1 MGVTVDPTYDN
12 SAAVRSEGRRAD
24 GCTLRPGTAEG
35 ERMRVALALGSG
47 GARGYTHIGVI
58 RELESRG
65 HEVVGVSGASMGA
78 VVGSLYAAGALD
90 DFERWVRGLAQ
101 RDVLRLLDVSF
112 AGGGAIRANRIMA
125 VIGSMLGDTRI
136 EQLSIPFT
144 AVATDLRARR
154 EVWFTRGPADI
165 AVRASFAIP
174 SIVTPAI
181 VGGRLMIDG
190 GVTNPV
196 PLEPLA
202 SVESDLVL
210 AVSLTGRR
218 AGIRGSTFQES
229 SDPDEPSPQADPKIG
244 RRAGAGTGG
253 TAARLSGR
261 IRTAA
266 ADVRDA
272 DLVRLVAARFGQDPG
287 DGDEAEAAVEREAVI
302 ARGLAGRGST
312 SGAGDDAPG
321 RDTGPEV
328 DPAAVEHSGPTGS
341 ERPSTEVE
349 EAVAEGERAVRSGS
363 QADEKSL
370 DSLPGTLRIFDVVSQ
385 SIEAMQSILTGYRMA
400 GNRPDVLVEVPSD
413 ACSSFDFHRAE
424 EMIEL
429 GRRLT
434 AEALDRE
441 GL

>member
-1 MGVTVDPTYDN
+1 
-12 SAAVRSEGRRAD
+12 
-24 GCTLRPGTAEG
+24 
-35 ERMRVALALGSG
+35 MRVALALGSG

-58 RELESRG
+58 RELQARG

-78 VVGSLYAAGALD
+78 VVGSLLAAGKLD
-90 DFERWVRGLAQ
+90 DFEKWVRGLSQ

-112 AGGGAIRANRIMA
+112 AGGGAIRANKIMG
-125 VIGSMLGDTRI
+125 VIGAMLDDVRI
-136 EQLSIPFT
+136 EDLEIPYT

-210 AVSLTGRR
+210 AVSLNGRR
-218 AGIRGSTFQES
+218 SGIRGSTFQVS
-229 SDPDEPSPQADPKIG
+229 SDPDEAPSKADPKPSRRGGPGSG
-244 RRAGAGTGG
+244 RSTS
-253 TAARLSGR
+253 RLSGR

-272 DLVRLVAARFGQDPG
+272 DLVRLVTARFSQGSASEVGIFG
-287 DGDEAEAAVEREAVI
+287 DGDDTAAPDLDFPARPSPEVEVAVEEGEEEVREEAR
-302 ARGLAGRGST
+302 AEERGL
-312 SGAGDDAPG
+312 
-321 RDTGPEV
+321 
-328 DPAAVEHSGPTGS
+328 
-341 ERPSTEVE
+341 
-349 EAVAEGERAVRSGS
+349 EAF
-363 QADEKSL
+363 
-370 DSLPGTLRIFDVVSQ
+370 PGTLGIFDVVTQ
-385 SIEAMQSILTGYRMA
+385 SIEAMESIVAGYRMA
-400 GNRPDVLVEVPSD
+400 GNRPDVLIEVPSD
-413 ACSSFDFHRAE
+413 SCTAFDFHRAD
-424 EMIEL
+424 EMIAL

-434 AEALDRE
+434 AEALDRA
-441 GL
+441 GVADPQG

>member
-1 MGVTVDPTYDN
+1 MK
-12 SAAVRSEGRRAD
+12 
-24 GCTLRPGTAEG
+24 
-35 ERMRVALALGSG
+35 VALALGSG
-47 GARGYTHIGVI
+47 GARGYAHIGAI

-78 VVGSLYAAGALD
+78 VVGSLLAAGELD
-90 DFERWVRGLAQ
+90 HFEEWVRGLTQ

-112 AGGGAIRANRIMA
+112 AGGGAIRANKIMG
-125 VIGSMLGDTRI
+125 VIGEMLDDVRI
-136 EQLSIPFT
+136 EDLAIPYT

-154 EVWFTRGPADI
+154 EVWFTRGPADV

-174 SIVTPAI
+174 SVVTPAI

-229 SDPDEPSPQADPKIG
+229 SDPEEPSPGADPKILKKG
-244 RRAGAGTGG
+244 GAVTAG

-272 DLVRLVAARFGQDPG
+272 DLVRLVAARFGQDAAG
-287 DGDEAEAAVEREAVI
+287 VDAAGVDAAGIGSIGEGAEF
-302 ARGLAGRGST
+302 
-312 SGAGDDAPG
+312 
-321 RDTGPEV
+321 
-328 DPAAVEHSGPTGS
+328 DPAAVDASTPGGSGQ
-341 ERPSTEVE
+341 PSPEVE
-349 EAVAEGERAVRSGS
+349 EAVEDGEREVRAEAQG
-363 QADEKSL
+363 DERSL

-385 SIEAMQSILTGYRMA
+385 SIEAMQSILTGYRLA

-413 ACSSFDFHRAE
+413 SCSAFDFHRAE

>member
-1 MGVTVDPTYDN
+1 
-12 SAAVRSEGRRAD
+12 
-24 GCTLRPGTAEG
+24 
-35 ERMRVALALGSG
+35 MRVALALGSG
-47 GARGYTHIGVI
+47 GARGYAHIGAI
-58 RELESRG
+58 RELQARG

-78 VVGSLYAAGALD
+78 VVGSLLAAGELD
-90 DFERWVRGLAQ
+90 RFEEWVRGLAQ

-112 AGGGAIRANRIMA
+112 AGGGAIRANKIMG
-125 VIGSMLGDTRI
+125 VIGEMLDDVRI
-136 EQLSIPFT
+136 EDLAIPYT

-202 SVESDLVL
+202 SVDSDLVL

-218 AGIRGSTFQES
+218 EGIRGSTFQES
-229 SDPDEPSPQADPKIG
+229 SDPEEPSAVADPKISKK
-244 RRAGAGTGG
+244 GG
-253 TAARLSGR
+253 SVTATTARLSGR

-272 DLVRLVAARFGQDPG
+272 ELVRLVAARFGQDSTGSDPTVHDPIG
-287 DGDEAEAAVEREAVI
+287 EEAAGIE
-302 ARGLAGRGST
+302 S
-312 SGAGDDAPG
+312 
-321 RDTGPEV
+321 TGPRAETRTR
-328 DPAAVEHSGPTGS
+328 ASGRSTPGETAT
-341 ERPSTEVE
+341 PSPEVE
-349 EAVAEGERAVRSGS
+349 EAVEEGEREVR
-363 QADEKSL
+363 ADAQSDERGL
-370 DSLPGTLRIFDVVSQ
+370 ESLPGTLRIFDVVSQ

-413 ACSSFDFHRAE
+413 SCSAFDFHRAE

>member
-1 MGVTVDPTYDN
+1 
-12 SAAVRSEGRRAD
+12 
-24 GCTLRPGTAEG
+24 
-35 ERMRVALALGSG
+35 MRVALALGSG
-47 GARGYTHIGVI
+47 GARGYAHIGAI

-65 HEVVGVSGASMGA
+65 HEVVGVAGASMGA
-78 VVGSLYAAGALD
+78 VVGSLLAAGKLD
-90 DFERWVRGLAQ
+90 QFEQWVRGLTQ

-112 AGGGAIRANRIMA
+112 AGGGAIRANRIMG
-125 VIGSMLGDTRI
+125 VIGAMLDDVRI
-136 EQLSIPFT
+136 EDLAIPYT

-154 EVWFTRGPADI
+154 EVWFTRGPADV

-174 SIVTPAI
+174 SVVTPAI

-196 PLEPLA
+196 PLEPLS

-229 SDPDEPSPQADPKIG
+229 SDPEEPSAEADPRIAKKG
-244 RRAGAGTGG
+244 GSATAG

-272 DLVRLVAARFGQDPG
+272 DLVRLVAARFGQDPAGQDPAGQDPAG
-287 DGDEAEAAVEREAVI
+287 DSPGATAGVGEGDPALIDATIPSRSTQPSPEVAEA
-302 ARGLAGRGST
+302 
-312 SGAGDDAPG
+312 
-321 RDTGPEV
+321 
-328 DPAAVEHSGPTGS
+328 
-341 ERPSTEVE
+341 VE
-349 EAVAEGERAVRSGS
+349 EAEREVRAGAQAEER
-363 QADEKSL
+363 SL
-370 DSLPGTLRIFDVVSQ
+370 ETLPGTLRIFDVVSQ

-413 ACSSFDFHRAE
+413 SCSAFDFHRAE

>member
-1 MGVTVDPTYDN
+1 MK
-12 SAAVRSEGRRAD
+12 
-24 GCTLRPGTAEG
+24 
-35 ERMRVALALGSG
+35 VALALGSG
-47 GARGYTHIGVI
+47 GARGYAHIGAI

-78 VVGSLYAAGALD
+78 VVGSLLAAGELD
-90 DFERWVRGLAQ
+90 RFEEWVRGLAQ

-112 AGGGAIRANRIMA
+112 AGGGAIRANKIMG
-125 VIGSMLGDTRI
+125 VIGEMLDDVRI
-136 EQLSIPFT
+136 EDLAIPYT

-229 SDPDEPSPQADPKIG
+229 SDPDEPSAVADPKMSKK
-244 RRAGAGTGG
+244 GG
-253 TAARLSGR
+253 TVTATTARLSGR

-272 DLVRLVAARFGQDPG
+272 DLVRLVAARLGQD
-287 DGDEAEAAVEREAVI
+287 
-302 ARGLAGRGST
+302 T
-312 SGAGDDAPG
+312 SGADAAGPDTAGPDTAGLDAPGIDPTGRGAGGDSRTGDDATP
-321 RDTGPEV
+321 R
-328 DPAAVEHSGPTGS
+328 GS
-341 ERPSTEVE
+341 AQPSPEVE
-349 EAVAEGERAVRSGS
+349 EAVEEGEREVRADA
-363 QADEKSL
+363 QADDRSL
-370 DSLPGTLRIFDVVSQ
+370 ESLPGTLRIFDVVSQ

-413 ACSSFDFHRAE
+413 SCSAFDFHRAE

>member
-1 MGVTVDPTYDN
+1 
-12 SAAVRSEGRRAD
+12 
-24 GCTLRPGTAEG
+24 
-35 ERMRVALALGSG
+35 MRVALALGSG
-47 GARGYTHIGVI
+47 GARGYAHIGVI
-58 RELESRG
+58 RELEARG

-78 VVGSLYAAGALD
+78 VVGSLLAAGKLD
-90 DFERWVRGLAQ
+90 EFEDWVRGLAQ

-112 AGGGAIRANRIMA
+112 AGGGAIRANRIMG
-125 VIGSMLGDTRI
+125 VIGAMLDDVRI
-136 EQLSIPFT
+136 EDLAIPYT

-202 SVESDLVL
+202 SVDSDLVL

-218 AGIRGSTFQES
+218 SGIRGSTFQES
-229 SDPDEPSPQADPKIG
+229 SDPEEPSAEADPKIAK
-244 RRAGAGTGG
+244 RAGAGSAG

-261 IRTAA
+261 LRTAA

-272 DLVRLVAARFGQDPG
+272 DLLRLVAARFGQD
-287 DGDEAEAAVEREAVI
+287 
-302 ARGLAGRGST
+302 
-312 SGAGDDAPG
+312 APG
-321 RDTGPEV
+321 QDAARVVEGGVNDAGV
-328 DPAAVEHSGPTGS
+328 DSAGVFGADLLGAS
-341 ERPSTEVE
+341 PSAEVE
-349 EAVAEGERAVRSGS
+349 EAVAEGEREVR
-363 QADEKSL
+363 ADAQEDGRGL
-370 DSLPGTLRIFDVVSQ
+370 ETLPGTLRIFDVVSQ

-413 ACSSFDFHRAE
+413 SCSAFDFHRAE

-429 GRRLT
+429 GRRIT
-434 AEALDRE
+434 AEALDRV

>member
-1 MGVTVDPTYDN
+1 
-12 SAAVRSEGRRAD
+12 
-24 GCTLRPGTAEG
+24 
-35 ERMRVALALGSG
+35 MRVALALGSG
-47 GARGYTHIGVI
+47 GARGYAHIGAI
-58 RELESRG
+58 RELQSRG

-78 VVGSLYAAGALD
+78 VVGSLLAAGELD
-90 DFERWVRGLAQ
+90 RFEEWVRGLAQ

-112 AGGGAIRANRIMA
+112 AGGGAIRANKIMG
-125 VIGSMLGDTRI
+125 VIGEMLDDVRI
-136 EQLSIPFT
+136 EDLAIPYT

-154 EVWFTRGPADI
+154 EVWFTRGPVDI

-202 SVESDLVL
+202 SVDSDLVL

-218 AGIRGSTFQES
+218 EGIRGSTFQES
-229 SDPDEPSPQADPKIG
+229 SDPEEPSAVADPKISKK
-244 RRAGAGTGG
+244 GG
-253 TAARLSGR
+253 TVTATTARLSGR

-272 DLVRLVAARFGQDPG
+272 DLVRLVAARFGQDSTGQDPTG
-287 DGDEAEAAVEREAVI
+287 QDPIGEEAT
-302 ARGLAGRGST
+302 GMDS
-312 SGAGDDAPG
+312 
-321 RDTGPEV
+321 TGPGAE
-328 DPAAVEHSGPTGS
+328 PRPRAS
-341 ERPSTEVE
+341 ERSTPGASATPSPEVE
-349 EAVAEGERAVRSGS
+349 EAVEEGEREVRAEAQS
-363 QADEKSL
+363 DERGL
-370 DSLPGTLRIFDVVSQ
+370 ESLPGTLRIFDVVSQ

-413 ACSSFDFHRAE
+413 ACSAFDFHRAE

-441 GL
+441 GV

>member
-1 MGVTVDPTYDN
+1 
-12 SAAVRSEGRRAD
+12 
-24 GCTLRPGTAEG
+24 
-35 ERMRVALALGSG
+35 MRVALALGSG
-47 GARGYTHIGVI
+47 GARGYAHIGAI

-65 HEVVGVSGASMGA
+65 HEVVGVAGASMGA
-78 VVGSLYAAGALD
+78 VVGSLLAAGELD
-90 DFERWVRGLAQ
+90 RFEEWVRGLAQ

-112 AGGGAIRANRIMA
+112 AGGGAIRANKIMG
-125 VIGSMLGDTRI
+125 VIGEMLDDVRI
-136 EQLSIPFT
+136 EDLAIPYT

-229 SDPDEPSPQADPKIG
+229 SDPDEPSAVADPKMSKK
-244 RRAGAGTGG
+244 GG
-253 TAARLSGR
+253 TVTATTARLSGR

-272 DLVRLVAARFGQDPG
+272 DLVRLVAARFGQDTAGADAAGPDTAGPDTAGLDAPG
-287 DGDEAEAAVEREAVI
+287 IDPT
-302 ARGLAGRGST
+302 GRGAGGDSRT
-312 SGAGDDAPG
+312 GDDATP
-321 RDTGPEV
+321 R
-328 DPAAVEHSGPTGS
+328 GS
-341 ERPSTEVE
+341 AQPSPEVE
-349 EAVAEGERAVRSGS
+349 EAVEEGEREVRADA
-363 QADEKSL
+363 QADDRSL
-370 DSLPGTLRIFDVVSQ
+370 ESLPGTLRIFDVVSQ

-413 ACSSFDFHRAE
+413 SCSAFDFHRAE

>member
-1 MGVTVDPTYDN
+1 
-12 SAAVRSEGRRAD
+12 
-24 GCTLRPGTAEG
+24 
-35 ERMRVALALGSG
+35 MRVALALGSG
-47 GARGYTHIGVI
+47 GARGYAHIGAI
-58 RELESRG
+58 RELQARG

-78 VVGSLYAAGALD
+78 VVGSLLAAGELD
-90 DFERWVRGLAQ
+90 RFEEWVRGLAQ

-112 AGGGAIRANRIMA
+112 AGGGAIRANKIMG
-125 VIGSMLGDTRI
+125 VIGEMLDDVRI
-136 EQLSIPFT
+136 EDLAIPYT

-202 SVESDLVL
+202 SVDSDLVL

-218 AGIRGSTFQES
+218 EGIRGSTFQES
-229 SDPDEPSPQADPKIG
+229 SDPEEPSAVADPKISKK
-244 RRAGAGTGG
+244 GG
-253 TAARLSGR
+253 SVTATTARLSGR

-272 DLVRLVAARFGQDPG
+272 DLVRLVAARFGQD
-287 DGDEAEAAVEREAVI
+287 
-302 ARGLAGRGST
+302 T
-312 SGAGDDAPG
+312 SGADAAG
-321 RDTGPEV
+321 VEAAGIDTTGPGAGTDSAERSL
-328 DPAAVEHSGPTGS
+328 PGGS
-341 ERPSTEVE
+341 ATPSPEVE
-349 EAVAEGERAVRSGS
+349 EAVEEGEREVR
-363 QADEKSL
+363 ADAQSDERGL
-370 DSLPGTLRIFDVVSQ
+370 ESLPGTLRIFDVVSQ

-413 ACSSFDFHRAE
+413 SCSAFDFHRAE

-434 AEALDRE
+434 VEALDRE

>member
-1 MGVTVDPTYDN
+1 
-12 SAAVRSEGRRAD
+12 
-24 GCTLRPGTAEG
+24 
-35 ERMRVALALGSG
+35 MRVALALGSG
-47 GARGYTHIGVI
+47 GARGYAHIGVI

-65 HEVVGVSGASMGA
+65 HEVVGVAGASMGA
-78 VVGSLYAAGALD
+78 VVGSLLAAGKLD
-90 DFERWVRGLAQ
+90 EFEEWVRGLAQ

-112 AGGGAIRANRIMA
+112 AGGGAIRANRIMG
-125 VIGSMLGDTRI
+125 VIGAMLDDVRI
-136 EQLSIPFT
+136 EDLAIPYT

-154 EVWFTRGPADI
+154 EVWFTRGPADV

-174 SIVTPAI
+174 SVVTPAI

-196 PLEPLA
+196 PLEPLS

-218 AGIRGSTFQES
+218 AGIRGSTFHES
-229 SDPDEPSPQADPKIG
+229 SDPEEPSPDADPRIA
-244 RRAGAGTGG
+244 RRGSPATAG

-272 DLVRLVAARFGQDPG
+272 DLVRLVAARFGQDAAGQDTAGQDAAADSADAGGGVGAGIG
-287 DGDEAEAAVEREAVI
+287 DGEPI
-302 ARGLAGRGST
+302 F
-312 SGAGDDAPG
+312 DAM
-321 RDTGPEV
+321 D
-328 DPAAVEHSGPTGS
+328 PTGS
-341 ERPSTEVE
+341 TQPSAEVE
-349 EAVAEGERAVRSGS
+349 EAVEEGEREVRAGA
-363 QADEKSL
+363 QADGRSIET
-370 DSLPGTLRIFDVVSQ
+370 LPGTLRIFDVVSQ

-413 ACSSFDFHRAE
+413 SCSAFDFHRAE

>member
-1 MGVTVDPTYDN
+1 
-12 SAAVRSEGRRAD
+12 
-24 GCTLRPGTAEG
+24 
-35 ERMRVALALGSG
+35 MRVALALGSG
-47 GARGYTHIGVI
+47 GARGYAHIGAI

-65 HEVVGVSGASMGA
+65 HEVVGVAGASMGA
-78 VVGSLYAAGALD
+78 VVGSLLAAGELD
-90 DFERWVRGLAQ
+90 RFEEWVRGLAQ

-112 AGGGAIRANRIMA
+112 AGGGAIRANKIMG
-125 VIGSMLGDTRI
+125 VIGEMLDDVRI
-136 EQLSIPFT
+136 EDLAIPYT

-229 SDPDEPSPQADPKIG
+229 SDPDEPSAVADPKMSKK
-244 RRAGAGTGG
+244 GG
-253 TAARLSGR
+253 TVIATTARLSGR

-272 DLVRLVAARFGQDPG
+272 DLVRLVAARFGQD
-287 DGDEAEAAVEREAVI
+287 
-302 ARGLAGRGST
+302 T
-312 SGAGDDAPG
+312 SGADAAGPDTAGPDTAGLDAPGIDPTGQGAGGDSRTGDDATP
-321 RDTGPEV
+321 R
-328 DPAAVEHSGPTGS
+328 GS
-341 ERPSTEVE
+341 AQPSPEVE
-349 EAVAEGERAVRSGS
+349 EAVEEGEREVRADA
-363 QADEKSL
+363 QADDRSL
-370 DSLPGTLRIFDVVSQ
+370 ESLPGTLRIFDVVSQ

-413 ACSSFDFHRAE
+413 SCSAFDFHRAE

>member
-1 MGVTVDPTYDN
+1 
-12 SAAVRSEGRRAD
+12 
-24 GCTLRPGTAEG
+24 
-35 ERMRVALALGSG
+35 MRVALALGSG
-47 GARGYTHIGVI
+47 GARGYAHIGAI

-78 VVGSLYAAGALD
+78 VVGSLLAAGELD
-90 DFERWVRGLAQ
+90 RFEEWVRGLAQ

-112 AGGGAIRANRIMA
+112 AGGGAIRANKIMG
-125 VIGSMLGDTRI
+125 VIGEMLDDVRI
-136 EQLSIPFT
+136 EDLAIPYT

-229 SDPDEPSPQADPKIG
+229 SDPDEPSAVADPKMSKK
-244 RRAGAGTGG
+244 GG
-253 TAARLSGR
+253 TVTATTARLSGR

-272 DLVRLVAARFGQDPG
+272 DLVRLVAARLGQD
-287 DGDEAEAAVEREAVI
+287 
-302 ARGLAGRGST
+302 T
-312 SGAGDDAPG
+312 SGADAAGPDTAGPDTAGLDAPGIDPTGQGAGGDSRTGDDATP
-321 RDTGPEV
+321 R
-328 DPAAVEHSGPTGS
+328 GS
-341 ERPSTEVE
+341 AQPSPEVE
-349 EAVAEGERAVRSGS
+349 EAVEEGEREVRADA
-363 QADEKSL
+363 QADDRSL
-370 DSLPGTLRIFDVVSQ
+370 ESLPGTLRIFDVVSQ

-413 ACSSFDFHRAE
+413 SCSAFDFHRAE

>member
-1 MGVTVDPTYDN
+1 
-12 SAAVRSEGRRAD
+12 
-24 GCTLRPGTAEG
+24 
-35 ERMRVALALGSG
+35 MRVALALGSG
-47 GARGYTHIGVI
+47 GARGYAHIGVI
-58 RELESRG
+58 RELEARG

-78 VVGSLYAAGALD
+78 VVGSLLAAGRLD
-90 DFERWVRGLAQ
+90 DFEKWVRGLAQ

-112 AGGGAIRANRIMA
+112 AGGGAIRANKIMG
-125 VIGSMLGDTRI
+125 VIGAMLDDVRI
-136 EQLSIPFT
+136 EDLAIPYT

-154 EVWFTRGPADI
+154 EVWFTGGPADI

-202 SVESDLVL
+202 SVDSDLVL

-229 SDPDEPSPQADPKIG
+229 SDPEEPSAVADPKISKKG
-244 RRAGAGTGG
+244 GTVTAA

-272 DLVRLVAARFGQDPG
+272 DLVRLVAARFGQDSTGADP
-287 DGDEAEAAVEREAVI
+287 
-302 ARGLAGRGST
+302 AGPDP
-312 SGAGDDAPG
+312 DDLDPG
-321 RDTGPEV
+321 RL
-328 DPAAVEHSGPTGS
+328 DPAGNDPASGDASTPTGS
-341 ERPSTEVE
+341 RQPSPEVE
-349 EAVAEGERAVRSGS
+349 EAVEEGEREVRAEG
-363 QADEKSL
+363 QGDERSL
-370 DSLPGTLRIFDVVSQ
+370 ESLPGTLRIFDVVSQ

-413 ACSSFDFHRAE
+413 SCSAFDFHRAE

>member
-1 MGVTVDPTYDN
+1 MK
-12 SAAVRSEGRRAD
+12 
-24 GCTLRPGTAEG
+24 
-35 ERMRVALALGSG
+35 VALALGSG
-47 GARGYTHIGVI
+47 GARGYAHIGAI

-78 VVGSLYAAGALD
+78 VVGSLLAAGELD
-90 DFERWVRGLAQ
+90 RFEEWVRGLAQ

-112 AGGGAIRANRIMA
+112 AGGGAIRANKIMG
-125 VIGSMLGDTRI
+125 VIGEMLDDVRI
-136 EQLSIPFT
+136 EDLAIPYT

-229 SDPDEPSPQADPKIG
+229 SDPDEPSAVADPKMSKK
-244 RRAGAGTGG
+244 GG
-253 TAARLSGR
+253 TVTATTARLSGR

-272 DLVRLVAARFGQDPG
+272 DLVRLVAARFGQD
-287 DGDEAEAAVEREAVI
+287 
-302 ARGLAGRGST
+302 T
-312 SGAGDDAPG
+312 SGADAAGPDTAGPDTAGLDAPGIDPTGQGAGGDSRTGDDATP
-321 RDTGPEV
+321 R
-328 DPAAVEHSGPTGS
+328 GS
-341 ERPSTEVE
+341 AQPSPEVE
-349 EAVAEGERAVRSGS
+349 EAVEEGEREVRADA
-363 QADEKSL
+363 QADDRSL
-370 DSLPGTLRIFDVVSQ
+370 ESLPGTLRIFDVVSQ

-413 ACSSFDFHRAE
+413 SCSAFDFHRAE

>member
-1 MGVTVDPTYDN
+1 
-12 SAAVRSEGRRAD
+12 
-24 GCTLRPGTAEG
+24 
-35 ERMRVALALGSG
+35 MRVALALGSG
-47 GARGYTHIGVI
+47 GARGYAHIGAI

-65 HEVVGVSGASMGA
+65 HEVVGVAGASMGA
-78 VVGSLYAAGALD
+78 VVGSLLAAGELD
-90 DFERWVRGLAQ
+90 RFEEWVRGLAQ

-112 AGGGAIRANRIMA
+112 AGGGAIRANKIMG
-125 VIGSMLGDTRI
+125 VIGEMLDDVRI
-136 EQLSIPFT
+136 EDLAIPYT

-229 SDPDEPSPQADPKIG
+229 SDPDEPSAVADPKMSKK
-244 RRAGAGTGG
+244 GG
-253 TAARLSGR
+253 TVTATTARLSGR

-272 DLVRLVAARFGQDPG
+272 DLVRLVATRFGQDTAGADAAGQDTAGPDTAGLDAPG
-287 DGDEAEAAVEREAVI
+287 IDPTRRGAGGDSR
-302 ARGLAGRGST
+302 T
-312 SGAGDDAPG
+312 GDDATP
-321 RDTGPEV
+321 R
-328 DPAAVEHSGPTGS
+328 GS
-341 ERPSTEVE
+341 AQPSPEVE
-349 EAVAEGERAVRSGS
+349 EAVEEGEREVRADA
-363 QADEKSL
+363 QADDRSL
-370 DSLPGTLRIFDVVSQ
+370 ESLPARCGSSTWSHSRSRPCRASSPATGWRGTAPTSSWRCRPTRVRP
-385 SIEAMQSILTGYRMA
+385 SISTA
-400 GNRPDVLVEVPSD
+400 
-413 ACSSFDFHRAE
+413 
-424 EMIEL
+424 
-429 GRRLT
+429 RR
-434 AEALDRE
+434 R
-441 GL
+441 

>member
-1 MGVTVDPTYDN
+1 MK
-12 SAAVRSEGRRAD
+12 
-24 GCTLRPGTAEG
+24 
-35 ERMRVALALGSG
+35 VALALGSG
-47 GARGYTHIGVI
+47 GARGYAHIGAI

-65 HEVVGVSGASMGA
+65 HEVVGVAGASMGA
-78 VVGSLYAAGALD
+78 VVGSLLAAGELD
-90 DFERWVRGLAQ
+90 RFEEWVRGLAQ

-112 AGGGAIRANRIMA
+112 AGGGAIRANKIMG
-125 VIGSMLGDTRI
+125 VIGEMLDDVRI
-136 EQLSIPFT
+136 EDLAIPYT

-229 SDPDEPSPQADPKIG
+229 SDPDEPSAVADPKMSKK
-244 RRAGAGTGG
+244 GG
-253 TAARLSGR
+253 TVTATTARLSGR

-272 DLVRLVAARFGQDPG
+272 DLVRLVAARFGQD
-287 DGDEAEAAVEREAVI
+287 
-302 ARGLAGRGST
+302 T
-312 SGAGDDAPG
+312 SGADTAGADSAGLDAPG
-321 RDTGPEV
+321 ID
-328 DPAAVEHSGPTGS
+328 PTGQGAES
-341 ERPSTEVE
+341 DPRTGDYSTPSGSAQPSPQVE
-349 EAVAEGERAVRSGS
+349 EAVEEGEREVRADA
-363 QADEKSL
+363 QADDRSL
-370 DSLPGTLRIFDVVSQ
+370 ESLPGTLRIFDVVSQ

-413 ACSSFDFHRAE
+413 SCSAFDFHRAE

>member
-1 MGVTVDPTYDN
+1 MK
-12 SAAVRSEGRRAD
+12 
-24 GCTLRPGTAEG
+24 
-35 ERMRVALALGSG
+35 VALALGSG

-58 RELESRG
+58 RELEERG
-65 HEVVGVSGASMGA
+65 HEVVGVAGASMGA

-90 DFERWVRGLAQ
+90 DFEKWVRGLAQ
-101 RDVLRLLDVSF
+101 RDVVRLLDVSF
-112 AGGGAIRANRIMA
+112 AGGGAIRANRIMG
-125 VIGSMLGDTRI
+125 VIGAMLDEVRI
-136 EQLSIPFT
+136 EDLAIPFT

-218 AGIRGSTFQES
+218 AGIRGSTFRES
-229 SDPDEPSPQADPKIG
+229 SDPDEPTPDAEPRIAKKGVPGS
-244 RRAGAGTGG
+244 AGA
-253 TAARLSGR
+253 AARLSGR

-272 DLVRLVAARFGQDPG
+272 DLIRLVTARFGLDSAETA
-287 DGDEAEAAVEREAVI
+287 DGPEAAGDRTA
-302 ARGLAGRGST
+302 
-312 SGAGDDAPG
+312 DDAPG
-321 RDTGPEV
+321 SGATASDPSNPGAPGSHLTGG
-328 DPAAVEHSGPTGS
+328 HPTGAHPTGTATRGTDGR
-341 ERPSTEVE
+341 ERPSAEVE
-349 EAVAEGERAVRSGS
+349 EAVAEGEREVRSE
-363 QADEKSL
+363 ARDDDKSL
-370 DSLPGTLRIFDVVSQ
+370 DALPGTLRIFDVVTQ

-400 GNRPDVLVEVPSD
+400 GNRPDVLIEVPSD

-424 EMIEL
+424 EMIDL

-434 AEALDRE
+434 AEALDRV

>member
-1 MGVTVDPTYDN
+1 MSSGALEETYEED
-12 SAAVRSEGRRAD
+12 
-24 GCTLRPGTAEG
+24 
-35 ERMRVALALGSG
+35 RMKVALALGSG
-47 GARGYTHIGVI
+47 GARGYAHIGAI

-78 VVGSLYAAGALD
+78 VVGSLLAAGELD
-90 DFERWVRGLAQ
+90 RFEEWVRGLAQ

-112 AGGGAIRANRIMA
+112 AGGGAIRANKIMG
-125 VIGSMLGDTRI
+125 VIGEMLDDVRI
-136 EQLSIPFT
+136 EDLAIPYT

-229 SDPDEPSPQADPKIG
+229 SDPEEPSAVADPKISKKG
-244 RRAGAGTGG
+244 GTVAAG

-261 IRTAA
+261 IRIAA

-272 DLVRLVAARFGQDPG
+272 DLVRLVAARFGQDAAGAETAGAETAGLETAGG
-287 DGDEAEAAVEREAVI
+287 DGID
-302 ARGLAGRGST
+302 
-312 SGAGDDAPG
+312 SGGEGTDF
-321 RDTGPEV
+321 
-328 DPAAVEHSGPTGS
+328 DPAAVGAPTPRGSGQ
-341 ERPSTEVE
+341 PSPEVE
-349 EAVAEGERAVRSGS
+349 EAVEEGEREVRAEALG
-363 QADEKSL
+363 DERSL
-370 DSLPGTLRIFDVVSQ
+370 ESLPGTLRIFDVVSQ

-413 ACSSFDFHRAE
+413 SCSAFDFHRAE

>member
-1 MGVTVDPTYDN
+1 
-12 SAAVRSEGRRAD
+12 
-24 GCTLRPGTAEG
+24 
-35 ERMRVALALGSG
+35 MRVALALGSG
-47 GARGYTHIGVI
+47 GARGYAHIGAI
-58 RELESRG
+58 RELEARG
-65 HEVVGVSGASMGA
+65 HEVVGVAGASMGA
-78 VVGSLYAAGALD
+78 VVGSLLAAGKLD
-90 DFERWVRGLAQ
+90 EFEEWVRGLAQ

-112 AGGGAIRANRIMA
+112 AGGGAIRANKIMG
-125 VIGSMLGDTRI
+125 VIGAMLDDVRI
-136 EQLSIPFT
+136 EDLAIPYT

-196 PLEPLA
+196 PLEPLS

-210 AVSLTGRR
+210 AISLTGRR

-229 SDPDEPSPQADPKIG
+229 SDPEEPSPEADPKIG
-244 RRAGAGTGG
+244 RKSGTGA
-253 TAARLSGR
+253 TRPAARLSGR

-272 DLVRLVAARFGQDPG
+272 DLVRLVAARFGQD
-287 DGDEAEAAVEREAVI
+287 AAGADPTADSAVDRI
-302 ARGLAGRGST
+302 VDQAADAAGIDT
-312 SGAGDDAPG
+312 SGSDVAGEEPGTAPVVG
-321 RDTGPEV
+321 
-328 DPAAVEHSGPTGS
+328 ASAPTGS
-341 ERPSTEVE
+341 EQPSPEVE
-349 EAVAEGERAVRSGS
+349 SAVAEGEREVREDAQS
-363 QADEKSL
+363 DEKSI
-370 DSLPGTLRIFDVVSQ
+370 DALPGTLRIFDVVSQ

-413 ACSSFDFHRAE
+413 SCSAFDFHRAE

>member
-1 MGVTVDPTYDN
+1 MK
-12 SAAVRSEGRRAD
+12 
-24 GCTLRPGTAEG
+24 
-35 ERMRVALALGSG
+35 VALALGSG
-47 GARGYTHIGVI
+47 GARGYAHIGAI

-78 VVGSLYAAGALD
+78 VVGSLLAAGELD
-90 DFERWVRGLAQ
+90 RFEEWVRGLAQ

-112 AGGGAIRANRIMA
+112 AGGGAIRANKIMG
-125 VIGSMLGDTRI
+125 VIGEMLDDVRI
-136 EQLSIPFT
+136 EDLAIPYT

-229 SDPDEPSPQADPKIG
+229 SDPDEPSAVADPKMSKK
-244 RRAGAGTGG
+244 GG
-253 TAARLSGR
+253 TVTATTARLSGR

-272 DLVRLVAARFGQDPG
+272 DLVRLVAARLGQD
-287 DGDEAEAAVEREAVI
+287 
-302 ARGLAGRGST
+302 T
-312 SGAGDDAPG
+312 SGADAAGP
-321 RDTGPEV
+321 DTAGP
-328 DPAAVEHSGPTGS
+328 DT
-341 ERPSTEVE
+341 
-349 EAVAEGERAVRSGS
+349 
-363 QADEKSL
+363 
-370 DSLPGTLRIFDVVSQ
+370 
-385 SIEAMQSILTGYRMA
+385 
-400 GNRPDVLVEVPSD
+400 
-413 ACSSFDFHRAE
+413 
-424 EMIEL
+424 
-429 GRRLT
+429 
-434 AEALDRE
+434 
-441 GL
+441 

>member
-1 MGVTVDPTYDN
+1 MGRSGAHWRPIRRGDGTGVMSSGALEETYEED
-12 SAAVRSEGRRAD
+12 
-24 GCTLRPGTAEG
+24 
-35 ERMRVALALGSG
+35 RMKVALALGSG
-47 GARGYTHIGVI
+47 GARGYAHIGAI

-78 VVGSLYAAGALD
+78 VVGSLLAAGELD
-90 DFERWVRGLAQ
+90 RFEEWVRGLAQ

-112 AGGGAIRANRIMA
+112 AGGGAIRANKIMG
-125 VIGSMLGDTRI
+125 VIGEMLDDVRI
-136 EQLSIPFT
+136 EDLAIPYT

-229 SDPDEPSPQADPKIG
+229 SDPEEPSAVADPKISKKG
-244 RRAGAGTGG
+244 GTVAAG

-261 IRTAA
+261 IRIAA

-272 DLVRLVAARFGQDPG
+272 DLVRLVAARFGQDAAG
-287 DGDEAEAAVEREAVI
+287 AETAGVDGID
-302 ARGLAGRGST
+302 
-312 SGAGDDAPG
+312 SGGEGTDF
-321 RDTGPEV
+321 
-328 DPAAVEHSGPTGS
+328 DPAAVGAPTPRGS
-341 ERPSTEVE
+341 EQPSPEVE
-349 EAVAEGERAVRSGS
+349 EAVEEGEREVRAEALG
-363 QADEKSL
+363 DERSL
-370 DSLPGTLRIFDVVSQ
+370 ESLPGTLRIFDVVSQ

-413 ACSSFDFHRAE
+413 SCSAFDFHRAE